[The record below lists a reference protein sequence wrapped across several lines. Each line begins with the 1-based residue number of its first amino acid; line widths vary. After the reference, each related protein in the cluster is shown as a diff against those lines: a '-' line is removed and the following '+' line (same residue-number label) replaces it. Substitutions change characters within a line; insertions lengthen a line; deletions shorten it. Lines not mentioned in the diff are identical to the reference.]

1 MRAFVALVCGLTL
14 TASLACGAQVHVGD
28 PAPEVAVTDWQG
40 ASHPLAE
47 FRGSVVAVDF
57 WATWCT
63 VCRQALPALDA
74 LAKRRGPDGL
84 RVLAVSIDADRA
96 AADAFVATRLPDPSV
111 TLLHDPGSAL
121 MSRFGA
127 EGMPALYVIDRDGVV
142 RLVEAG
148 YAPDAVD
155 RIEARIGEILGAGA
169 APVTPDAATA
179 RHD

>member
-1 MRAFVALVCGLTL
+1 MRVFAILLAGLTL
-14 TASLACGAQVHVGD
+14 TASLARGAQVRVGD
-28 PAPEVAVTDWQG
+28 PAPDVTVTDWQG
-40 ASHPLAE
+40 ASHTLAE

-84 RVLAVSIDADRA
+84 RVLAVSIDTNRA
-96 AADAFVATRLPDPSV
+96 AADAFLSARLPDPSV
-111 TLLHDPGSAL
+111 TLLHDPASAM

-127 EGMPALYVIDRDGVV
+127 EGMPALYVIDRTGIV

-148 YAPDAVD
+148 YATDAVD
-155 RIEARIGEILGAGA
+155 RIEARIGEILGAA
-169 APVTPDAATA
+169 APPITPAAETA
-179 RHD
+179 HRD